1 MTKRTH
7 ALTTPTLSV
16 RLVTLVLAG
25 LLLGGCGG
33 DDGTATDQPAED
45 PVSSSTPSPTPV
57 PGADSPAARAAVAAL
72 AAQLDLGGDEVVVTK
87 VEEVTW
93 KDGSLGCAEQGSM
106 YTQALVDG
114 QRIVL
119 QAGGGTYEFHAGGA
133 RDPFLCEE
141 PTE

>member
-7 ALTTPTLSV
+7 ALTTTTL
-16 RLVTLVLAG
+16 LIAG

-33 DDGTATDQPAED
+33 DETATDRTAED
-45 PVSSSTPSPTPV
+45 PVSSSTPA
-57 PGADSPAARAAVAAL
+57 PGADTPAARASVAAL
-72 AAQLDLGGDEVVVTK
+72 AAQLDLGEDEIVVTK

-93 KDGSLGCAEQGSM
+93 KDGSLGCAEQGTM

-119 QAGGGTYEFHAGGA
+119 EAGGETHEFHAGGG

>member
-45 PVSSSTPSPTPV
+45 PVSSSTPSTPV

-72 AAQLDLGGDEVVVTK
+72 AAQLDLGEDEVVVTK

-114 QRIVL
+114 QRIL
-119 QAGGGTYEFHAGGA
+119 LEAGGGTYEFHAGGA